1 MVSDIALS
9 TVGRIVADDDF
20 KDRVR
25 AAVVRQGVAD
35 PAYFMSAYLWHVAAH
50 DDVVVPYQFA
60 VVSEP
65 YPGAHGRIGF
75 DPAVVSDAGI
85 MGAVRSVIDMFKVE
99 HAPTNRPASEGES
112 A

>member
-1 MVSDIALS
+1 MADIALS
-9 TVGRIVADDDF
+9 TVGRIVEDEDF
-20 KDRVR
+20 RDRVR

-85 MGAVRSVIDMFKVE
+85 MGAVRAVIDMFKVE
-99 HAPTNRPASEGES
+99 HAPTNRQASGGES